1 METSVWVCWTM
12 GAALNTGWFM
22 VVIGNDDEYED
33 HSLPGSIRPPSLLGS
48 WVPASSEFRPSTVE
62 SQRHNVDHHH
72 GVAIQLRAECNIDQ
86 SNRSIVNPNIK

>member
-1 METSVWVCWTM
+1 M

-22 VVIGNDDEYED
+22 VVLGNDDEYED
-33 HSLPGSIRPPSLLGS
+33 LSLPGSTRPPSLLGS
-48 WVPASSEFRPSTVE
+48 WVPASSEFRPSTGE